1 MILIFKNN
9 NYELDTTPSD
19 FGLTASAYTNATTSL
34 SSFFIKTELDGLTC
48 EYPQNIKNLF
58 PRWIRLSNN
67 NNSVLISLTEQY
79 YNWLACNCNDITDVN
94 FFSLE
99 DLTDLENIPDE
110 LLKNVAA
117 SYLNAIP
124 EASITDGVIGPT
136 GLRNLISNV
145 KTNLYAKKGTEE
157 SVKLIITKAFGID
170 PSTVSISYPKRY
182 LFRLNGGNF
191 DWMRDNLGST
201 GIYAPNGSPA
211 YTQLS
216 GSKLNF
222 SVMNDGDVWQEYSYV
237 INSSD
242 LSQEEYDG
250 VVRPLTHPAGLKDI
264 FNYRTDIF
272 NNDYDAASVITIYE
286 ITKIKNYTGYTMG
299 STQTIGNTFGCIS
312 GLTAPN
318 YVFPTWDVVISGYPA
333 GVTFGKILVSDFF
346 KLRPNS
352 GYTFPNE
359 LFTCDT

>member
-9 NYELDTTPSD
+9 NYELNTTASD
-19 FGLTASAYTNATTSL
+19 FGLTSTQYTNATTSL

-94 FFSLE
+94 FLNLE
-99 DLTDLENIPDE
+99 DLTDLENIPDK

-124 EASITDGVIGPT
+124 EESITNGIISPT
-136 GLRNLISNV
+136 GLKNLISNI

-157 SVKLIITKAFGID
+157 SIKLIISKAFGID
-170 PSTVSISYPKRY
+170 PTTVSISYPKRY

-191 DWMRDNLGST
+191 DWIRDNLGFT
-201 GIYAPNGSPA
+201 GTYAPNGIPP

-216 GSKLNF
+216 GSRLNF
-222 SVMNDGDVWQEYSYV
+222 SVMSDGDVWQEYSYV
-237 INSSD
+237 INCSNLTQD
-242 LSQEEYDG
+242 KYDG
-250 VVRPLTHPAGLKDI
+250 IVRPLTHPAGFKDI

-272 NNDYDAASVITIYE
+272 NAEYDGASFITVYE
-286 ITKIKNYTGYTMG
+286 IPKIKNYTPYVLN
-299 STQTIGNTFGCIS
+299 STTTISSSTGCSS
-312 GLTAPN
+312 GLTAAT
-318 YVFPTWDVVISGYPA
+318 YTFPTWDVEISQYPI
-333 GVTFGKILVSDFF
+333 GVSFGTIRVSDFF
-346 KLRPNS
+346 KLLPGN
-352 GYTFPNE
+352 GYTFQNE
-359 LFTCDT
+359 SLTCDT